1 MMLAMC
7 CKLVFYPNETR
18 KEILVLHTVSEFS
31 METNYTNL
39 TQTAEIRI
47 ARKLKYFDRY
57 KIKDV
62 FRKGD
67 KVEIWLGY
75 NGELKQEFIGYIV
88 QVSADFPILIKL
100 EDEMYNLKK
109 KEVNFSHS
117 NITLKGLIKSILPN
131 PEYKVIIT
139 YDAQLGRVM
148 FSKTNVGAVLDKIK
162 NDWHIHSYFRLE
174 EGKPVLEIGSI
185 YQTETLTPPVLFHL
199 EKNCVDQQLNYR
211 RKEDI
216 KIKIKG
222 VSVLPKGKNIKVE
235 FGDHEGSIQQLTYY
249 NKTKEELD
257 ILVQKDYDRFKQ
269 DGMEGNFTALGIP
282 SIRFGQKIKLV
293 SWLYED
299 RNGTFGVEGVTK
311 SFGKSGY
318 RQDIK
323 LGFKIGEKDAK

>member
-18 KEILVLHTVSEFS
+18 KETIVLHTVSEFS

-39 TQTAEIRI
+39 SQTAEIRI

-109 KEVNFSHS
+109 KEVNFSHP
-117 NITLKGLIKSILPN
+117 NITLKGLINSILPN
-131 PEYKVIIT
+131 PEYKVNIT
-139 YDAQLGRVM
+139 YDAQLGKLL
-148 FSKTNVGAVLDKIK
+148 FSRTTVGAVLDKIK
-162 NDWHIHSYFRLE
+162 NDWHIHTYFRLE
-174 EGKPVLEIGSI
+174 DGKPVLEIGSI
-185 YQTETLTPPVLFHL
+185 YQAETTTPPVLYHL
-199 EKNCVDQQLNYR
+199 ERNCVDQQLNYR

-222 VSVLPKGKNIKVE
+222 LSVLPKGKNIKVE
-235 FGDHEGSIQQLTYY
+235 FGDHEGDIQQLTYY
-249 NKTKEELD
+249 NKTKE
-257 ILVQKDYDRFKQ
+257 
-269 DGMEGNFTALGIP
+269 DGMEGSFTAMGIP
-282 SIRFGQKIKLV
+282 SIRFGQKVKLV